1 MRIGRLVARR
11 GEVAEAEKLFRESIG
26 ILKPL
31 EDRGT
36 LCEVQ
41 RSLAEILLEQRK
53 IDAAEVY
60 ARKAVDTTG
69 PQDVSSQASTRKT
82 LALVRAAQG
91 RDDEAEALFRESIG
105 ILERSEYTR
114 FLSEPLK
121 AMIQFLQGRERFD
134 EAVAFEERLAELRAA
149 AVPEES
155 VA

>member
-1 MRIGRLVARR
+1 M
-11 GEVAEAEKLFRESIG
+11 AEAEKLFRESMR

-41 RSLAEILLEQRK
+41 RSLAENLLTQGK
-53 IDAAEVY
+53 IDEAEVY
-60 ARKAVDTTG
+60 ALKAVETVG

-91 RDDEAEALFRESIG
+91 RDDEAEALFRESIE

-121 AMIQFLQGRERFD
+121 AIIQFFEERER
-134 EAVAFEERLAELRAA
+134 EEVAVFRERLAELRAGN
-149 AVPEES
+149 VPEES
-155 VA
+155 AATIA